1 VAPHLRGVRELWS
14 KPMKRLELRAFLRVG
29 RLRGKRRLAVGT
41 PSPCFLQEC
50 DSIGVKGWGCAKNVI
65 LWELGERQL
74 KEERFGELNAETQSA
89 QRPEE
94 EGMGMDLARRGKRN
108 TRNSSR
114 NSYRLSI
121 VFLITELVFERARR
135 KLKDSKELGGG

>member
-1 VAPHLRGVRELWS
+1 MAPHLRGVRELWS

-89 QRPEE
+89 QRSEK
-94 EGMGMDLARRGKRN
+94 EGTGTGLVGGAGRALRRSG
-108 TRNSSR
+108 
-114 NSYRLSI
+114 
-121 VFLITELVFERARR
+121 
-135 KLKDSKELGGG
+135 